1 MNLKVWGKWMS
12 FLTVI
17 ALIYIH
23 MQMQIFDLAYK
34 GSAKEKHMHELRDR
48 NGLLTHQILTLKSA
62 NHLGN
67 QLLEK
72 DSNLQFMSN
81 DRVLTLKG
89 PAALISQATPQASKG
104 KNENALWNFLSFLTP
119 QEAKAWDSVDPSG
132 IVHR

>member
-1 MNLKVWGKWMS
+1 MSLKVWVKLMS
-12 FLTVI
+12 FVTVV

-34 GSAKEKHMHELRDR
+34 GSAREKHMHELRDT
-48 NGLLTHQILTLKSA
+48 NGILTHQILTLKSA

-89 PAALISQATPQASKG
+89 PAAVVSEVSAPSAKAKG
-104 KNENALWNFLSFLTP
+104 ENVFWNFLSFFTP
-119 QEAKAWDSVDPSG
+119 QEAKAWDSE
-132 IVHR
+132 

>member
-1 MNLKVWGKWMS
+1 MSLKVWVKLMS
-12 FLTVI
+12 FVTII

-48 NGLLTHQILTLKSA
+48 NGLLTHQILTLKSS

-72 DSNLQFMSN
+72 DSNLQFMGN
-81 DRVLTLKG
+81 DHVLTLKG
-89 PAALISQATPQASKG
+89 PAAVISQAPPIKG
-104 KNENALWNFLSFLTP
+104 KGETTLWNFLSFLTP
-119 QEAKAWDSVDPSG
+119 QEAKAWD
-132 IVHR
+132 RE